1 MNTKVIVKQL
11 AAEEDLL
18 LGEGQITQ
26 TRNGQAVTV
35 TKLTLFKIVSSDE
48 ELQAI
53 DTSKFKHAMLIENGF
68 GQSYYFNGGSWMP
81 LATTGGQVVSAAP
94 PANPV
99 NGTRWFDTTSGRT
112 YIYYVDVDSA
122 QWVEDN
128 PQNRTIVVGGGGG
141 GAVTS
146 VNGDTGDV
154 TVQEVL
160 VSGTN
165 IKTLNGESLL
175 GAGNIVVSGGGGGA
189 TNLTY
194 IASST
199 QGIVVS
205 DTGTDAAIPAGSATN
220 ASLMLPADKTKLDGI
235 QSGAQAN
242 AVTSVFTRTGA
253 VVAAAGDYSSA
264 QVLAAASA
272 TNYTPTAATVEGH
285 LAGIDTALASSGGGG
300 GGGVM
305 QWKNT
310 GPLIQNSISNT
321 SPGTVIDLGN
331 VNVSLAINTIAGA
344 SFTAAND
351 SITLPAGTYLLSV
364 SSGFSRNSGELSASF
379 RLQVTTGTAVSKTF
393 AGNSVSILGTS
404 PDPTSLRYVAHGRYA
419 FTLGA
424 TTTFTVNAVAYS
436 ANVSLSSYSL
446 DTGGEFDLTI
456 QKVA

>member
-35 TKLTLFKIVSSDE
+35 TKLTLFKIVSSDA

-81 LATTGGQVVSAAP
+81 LATTGGQVVSAVP
-94 PANPV
+94 PSNPV

-165 IKTLNGESLL
+165 LKTINGESLL
-175 GAGNIVVSGGGGGA
+175 GAGNIVVGGGGGGGA

-194 IASST
+194 TASPT

-205 DTGTDAAIPAGSATN
+205 DTGTDATIPAGSTTN
-220 ASLMLPADKTKLDGI
+220 ASLMLPADKTKLNGI
-235 QSGAQAN
+235 EAGAEVN
-242 AVTSVFTRTGA
+242 AVDSVFGRSGP
-253 VVAAAGDYSSA
+253 VVATSGDYSSA
-264 QVLAAASA
+264 QVSAAASA
-272 TNYTPTAATVEGH
+272 TNYTPAAATVEGH
-285 LAGIDTALASSGGGG
+285 LAGIDAALASGGGG
-300 GGGVM
+300 SGGIM
-305 QWKNT
+305 FFKNT
-310 GPLIQNSISNT
+310 NVFSQNGIST
-321 SPGTVIDLGN
+321 AFPGTIIDLGN
-331 VNVSLAINTIAGA
+331 ASMSLAINTISGA
-344 SFTAAND
+344 SFNPATDA
-351 SITLPAGTYLLSV
+351 ITLPSGTYTLQLAAYLTRAASPIGARFQLVTVSGFDV
-364 SSGFSRNSGELSASF
+364 SSGFGLSTLMVSG
-379 RLQVTTGTAVSKTF
+379 VTLTMITT
-393 AGNSVSILGTS
+393 SIQAIT
-404 PDPTSLRYVAHGRYA
+404 A
-419 FTLGA
+419 FTAGA
-424 TTTFTVNAVAYS
+424 STTFTVNVIASEPGTNLVHG
-436 ANVSLSSYSL
+436 LS
-446 DTGGEFDLTI
+446 GGSGNTFALIIE
-456 QKVA
+456 KVA